1 MSKSAQDALRE
12 LDILALNQEVS
23 ADATGVASPNIDSL
37 LQDMSNKA
45 RAKRY
50 EEVGSIYDIPHEI
63 ENIRYLDP
71 ARPEYSEMMTE
82 FVENFAYP
90 GATIGT
96 KITAKIVK
104 RGADS
109 AVSSKPFDKFLQSE
123 SGNVITKDLII
134 DGKAAGYIQGKI
146 TPMGISVN
154 LISIDKKYQRLGF
167 GTDLYK
173 SLQKETTGLVYSHGW
188 QQNPETAAKVWKSL
202 VKSDVAE
209 MIPSEMEPIYFLKKE
224 GVNIKDL
231 LKGATNLPQ

>member
-1 MSKSAQDALRE
+1 MADEFTGMVKEAISNPSGEENRWESKTKAIHTALMAAGMTPGLGNIADVADALLYSLE
-12 LDILALNQEVS
+12 GEFGQAALS
-23 ADATGVASPNIDSL
+23 AASIIPFAGQLVA
-37 LQDMSNKA
+37 
-45 RAKRY
+45 AKR
-50 EEVGSIYDIPHEI
+50 
-63 ENIRYLDP
+63 
-71 ARPEYSEMMTE
+71 
-82 FVENFAYP
+82 
-90 GATIGT
+90 
-96 KITAKIVK
+96 TAKIVK

-231 LKGATNLPQ
+231 LKGATNLP